1 MSDADRRLTLLHLS
15 DLRFGRSLE
24 RPDADPVKDR
34 VSRIVE
40 DLSLAADTA
49 PDLVVVT
56 GDLAEEGLP
65 SELRQGVRFL
75 GLLADSLR
83 LPRERVVLLPGD
95 RDVSRDAC
103 LAYFSDCLAEER
115 EPEPPFRP
123 KWRLFASAWR
133 DFYGDTPAVFSEIL
147 PWSLFPFPRLRV
159 VVAALNSTQAES
171 HRAEDHHGLAGE
183 EQLRW
188 FHDALEPFQRDGWLR
203 IAAVHHSLAGA
214 AVPEAERLRDA
225 DLLRRRLGD
234 RVHLVLHGHAHG
246 PGLRRLTPG
255 GAVVLAAGGPDQG
268 EGTGLRHQVVQVE
281 RGRLLIRQRVQP
293 ADPAGAIFS
302 DGDGELVEAIDP
314 ADLSDLPADPDP
326 LAALPGAPGTAAAGE
341 GRDDDLLARV
351 ETVLRLREKPGTDIR
366 RLREGWP
373 PVEYLRVTVHDPAGP
388 LRVYPVGVLE
398 HGVTREGLEAF
409 LQRVHARYRASDGG
423 LVSTLVYGGA
433 PAAEDLVREA
443 AARFVHLQSFVEFQ
457 GLIDLRACVERQT
470 GRILRDPVYPPS
482 LYVPQRMRFRA
493 AAGEDATSDAL
504 ETLLGWLASPRGRFA
519 VVLGESGTGKSFLMR
534 RLAQELAERGGL
546 IPVLVEMRRLDKA
559 RSLDQLLAQHFIGEA
574 MESFSPGRFRYM
586 LEQGRIALLVDGFD
600 ELATR
605 VTYARAMEHFGALLE
620 AAAGDAK
627 VVVTIRREHFES
639 DARVATLLGEQIE
652 RLPGRR
658 VALLQ
663 PFGPDQVRA
672 LLVRQL
678 GEARA
683 AARFDLLAQ
692 VGDLLGL
699 AQNPRMLGFIAE
711 IPEERLRQAA
721 AESGGSLNAAEVY
734 RLILYRWL
742 GNELARAEEG
752 DGEAPSLSFGERL
765 EALTRIALRLWR
777 SRESGLSLEELA
789 EEVGRSVAALRR
801 APVDPET
808 AAFQV
813 GSGTLLVRDEHGVFS
828 FVHPSVL
835 EWLVAERAAAD
846 VAFDTQPEALAT
858 RPATPLLLRFF
869 VSLAGRDA
877 AVGWARSTL
886 VDGGTGDTAQGNALQ
901 LLRLLGEAPRES
913 LALAGRDLRGQDLSG
928 QDLTGADLTGA
939 DLRDVRLVE
948 TRLVGAKLGAAR
960 LARAD
965 LRRASL
971 TGADLRGADLGGARL
986 HGADLRGARLE
997 GARLRRARLVG
1008 TRLDA
1013 DALAGCDRAGA
1024 VLDLPAEIEA
1034 RVASCQPQ
1042 TALAWS
1048 PDAEVFATAE
1058 GPLIRIWD
1066 AATLHEIRRLTGHED
1081 EVLGLAFSPGGLLAS
1096 ASRDRTVR
1104 LWDVAAGREWGRLW
1118 GHQSW
1123 VSSVSFQESGGH
1135 LASGSYDRTVRVWD
1149 LGTGRPVQELP
1160 TGHHV
1165 LCVAFGRRGWSLAA
1179 GAADRAVRVWDAR
1192 SGEELLRLDGH
1203 LDWVRS
1209 VAFGGAGGE
1218 TDLLASGSEDR
1229 TVRVWDARTG
1239 RELHR
1244 LEHQDVVTGVAFSPE
1259 GDLLASASED
1269 RTLCLWDVAA
1279 GKAKQRLLGHGAGV
1293 RGLAFCRPSPE
1304 SGDAGDTLASA
1315 SADRTLRL
1323 WDPATGR
1330 EIRRS
1335 RKPQQT
1341 VAGLAF
1347 LGAGRLAAGAHDGSL
1362 RLWDL
1367 ATGRQLH
1374 RLGESADKIWGIA
1387 ASPDGSNL
1395 AAASADGTVHL
1406 WDTIDPWL
1414 RHRLEGH
1421 SAEVLAVAF
1430 HPDGETLA
1438 SGSRDRTIQLWSRS
1452 TGRRLRIL
1460 GGFGSGVR
1468 AVAFSPDGTRL
1479 AGASADPV
1487 LRLWDPQSGREMGAL
1502 QGHESNLLALA
1513 FLPDGRGLAAGSA
1526 DHTVQV
1532 WDLEHRERL
1541 YRFEGHRDKV
1551 WSIAVRPDG
1560 KLLASASQ
1568 DGTVRVWDL
1577 ALGLEAH
1584 RFEGHAHPALAL
1596 AFSPDGRLLASGSA
1610 DNTIRLWDL
1619 DRGTCAATL
1628 GLLPEGWVAF
1638 TPAGRYKLGGAEG
1651 GAGGSFWHAVQLCR
1665 FEPGE
1670 LDELAPGLRMK
1681 DGESLL

>member
-1 MSDADRRLTLLHLS
+1 VTGKAERRLTLLHLS
-15 DLRFGRSLE
+15 DLRFGRRREPADS
-24 RPDADPVKDR
+24 DPVKER
-34 VSRIVE
+34 VSRLVE
-40 DLSLAADTA
+40 DLALADTA

-75 GLLADSLR
+75 GLLADGLR

-115 EPEPPFRP
+115 EPELPFRP
-123 KWRLFASAWR
+123 KWRLFAAAWR
-133 DFYGDTPAVFSEIL
+133 DFYGDTPAVFTEAL

-171 HRAEDHHGLAGE
+171 HRAGDHHGLVGE

-188 FHDALEPFQRDGWLR
+188 FHDALEPFHRDGWLCV
-203 IAAVHHSLAGA
+203 AAVHHSLAGA
-214 AVPEAERLRDA
+214 AASGIERLEDA
-225 DLLRRRLGD
+225 DLLRRRLAD
-234 RVHLVLHGHAHG
+234 RVHLVLHGHAQG

-255 GAVVLAAGGPDQG
+255 GAVVLAAGGPDQDDG
-268 EGTGLRHQVVQVE
+268 ALRHQIVSVE
-281 RGRLLIRQRVQP
+281 RGCLTIRQRIQP
-293 ADPAGAIFS
+293 VDLTSPVAPE
-302 DGDGELVEAIDP
+302 GEIVEAIDP
-314 ADLSDLPADPDP
+314 ADLSDLGETTDAQ
-326 LAALPGAPGTAAAGE
+326 AGLPETPGTAEAD

-398 HGVTREGLEAF
+398 HGVTREALEAF
-409 LQRVHARYRASDGG
+409 LQRVHARYRASDGA

-433 PAAEDLVREA
+433 PAPEELAREV
-443 AARFVHLQSFVEFQ
+443 AARGVHLQSFVELQ
-457 GLIDLRACVERQT
+457 GMIDLRAYVERQT
-470 GRILRDPVYPPS
+470 DRILRDPVYPPDR
-482 LYVPQRMRFRA
+482 YVPQGMEFRGP
-493 AAGEDATSDAL
+493 AGEKPAADAL

-519 VVLGESGTGKSFLMR
+519 VVLGDSGTGKSFLMR
-534 RLAQELAERGGL
+534 RLAQDLAERGGL
-546 IPVLVEMRRLDKA
+546 IPVLVELRRLEKA

-620 AAAGDAK
+620 GAAGDAK

-639 DARVATLLGEQIE
+639 DTRVVTLLGEQVE
-652 RLPGRR
+652 RLPSRR

-672 LLVRQL
+672 FLVRQL
-678 GEARA
+678 GEEGA

-699 AQNPRMLGFIAE
+699 ARNPRMLGFIAE

-742 GNELARAEEG
+742 GNELARAEAG
-752 DGEAPSLSFGERL
+752 DGEATSLSFAERL
-765 EALTRIALRLWR
+765 EALTRIAVRLWR
-777 SRESGLSLEELA
+777 TRESGLSLDELA

-813 GSGTLLVRDEHGVFS
+813 GSGTLLVRDENGSFS

-846 VAFDTQPEALAT
+846 VAFEVQPEALST
-858 RPATPLLLRFF
+858 RSATPLLLRFF
-869 VSLAGRDA
+869 VSLAGRDTALEWAWSTITNGGSGDA
-877 AVGWARSTL
+877 AQVNSL
-886 VDGGTGDTAQGNALQ
+886 H
-901 LLRLLGEAPRES
+901 LLRLLGEAPREPI
-913 LALAGRDLRGQDLSG
+913 LLAGRDLRGQDLSG

-948 TRLVGAKLGAAR
+948 TRLVGAKLGVAR
-960 LARAD
+960 FARAD
-965 LRRASL
+965 LRRAIL

-986 HGADLRGARLE
+986 HGADLRGAKLE
-997 GARLRRARLVG
+997 GTRLRRARLVG
-1008 TRLDA
+1008 ARLDE
-1013 DALAGCDRAGA
+1013 DALADSDASGA
-1024 VLDLPAEIEA
+1024 VLELPAEIEA

-1042 TALAWS
+1042 AALAWS
-1048 PDAEVFATAE
+1048 PDGEVFATAE

-1081 EVLGLAFSPGGLLAS
+1081 EVLGLAFGPGGLLAS
-1096 ASRDRTVR
+1096 GSRDRTVR
-1104 LWDVAAGREWGRLW
+1104 LWDVAAGRERDRLW

-1123 VSSVSFQESGGH
+1123 VSSVSFQEGGGH
-1135 LASGSYDRTVRVWD
+1135 LASGSFDRTVRVWD
-1149 LGTGRPVQELP
+1149 LATGKPLQELRA
-1160 TGHHV
+1160 GHHV

-1179 GAADRAVRVWDAR
+1179 GAADRAVRVWDAQ
-1192 SGEELLRLDGH
+1192 SGEERLRLDGH
-1203 LDWVRS
+1203 LDWVRC
-1209 VAFGGAGGE
+1209 VAFAGEG
-1218 TDLLASGSEDR
+1218 DWLASGSEDR

-1244 LEHQDVVTGVAFSPE
+1244 LEHQDVVTAVAFSPE
-1259 GDLLASASED
+1259 GDVLASASED
-1269 RTLCLWDVAA
+1269 RTLCLWDVAS

-1293 RGLAFCRPSPE
+1293 RGLAFCRPSRE
-1304 SGDAGDTLASA
+1304 SAEALASA

-1323 WDPATGR
+1323 WDLATGR
-1330 EIRRS
+1330 EVRRS

-1347 LGAGRLAAGAHDGSL
+1347 LGTGRLAAGAHDGTL

-1367 ATGRQLH
+1367 PTGRQLH
-1374 RLGESADKIWGIA
+1374 RLGESADKIWGVA

-1414 RHRLEGH
+1414 RYRLEGH

-1468 AVAFSPDGTRL
+1468 AVAFSPDGTLL

-1487 LRLWDPQSGREMGAL
+1487 LRLWDPESGREMGQL
-1502 QGHESNLLALA
+1502 QGHESNLLTLA
-1513 FLPDGRGLAAGSA
+1513 FLPSGRGLAAGSA
-1526 DHTVQV
+1526 DRTVQV
-1532 WDLEHRERL
+1532 WDLERGERL

-1551 WSIAVRPDG
+1551 WSVAVRPDG

-1568 DGTVRVWDL
+1568 DGTVRIWDL

-1584 RFEGHAHPALAL
+1584 CLEGHAHPVLTV
-1596 AFSPDGRLLASGSA
+1596 AFSPDGRHLASGSA
-1610 DNTIRLWDL
+1610 DNTIRFWDVE
-1619 DRGTCAATL
+1619 RGTCAATL

>member
-1 MSDADRRLTLLHLS
+1 MSGAPDRRLTLLHLS
-15 DLRFGRSLE
+15 DLRFGRRRDE
-24 RPDADPVKDR
+24 PADTDPVKER
-34 VSRIVE
+34 VARIVD
-40 DLSLAADTA
+40 DLSES

-75 GLLADSLR
+75 GLLAESLR
-83 LPRERVVLLPGD
+83 LPRERIVLLPGD

-133 DFYGDTPAVFSEIL
+133 DFYGDTPAVFSEVL

-188 FHDALEPFQRDGWLR
+188 FHEALEPFQRDGWLR

-214 AVPEAERLRDA
+214 AASEVERLNDA

-255 GAVVLAAGGPDQG
+255 GAVVLAAGGPD
-268 EGTGLRHQVVQVE
+268 EGDGALRHQVVHVE
-281 RGRLLIRQRVQP
+281 RGRLVIHQRVQST
-293 ADPAGAIFS
+293 GAIAA
-302 DGDGELVEAIDP
+302 DGEDSLVEPLDP
-314 ADLSDLPADPDP
+314 ADLSDLAVLLTAAPDPEP
-326 LAALPGAPGTAAAGE
+326 LAALPEAGD
-341 GRDDDLLARV
+341 GREDDLLARV

-433 PAAEDLVREA
+433 PAAEELVREA
-443 AARFVHLQSFVEFQ
+443 ASRFVHLQSFVEFQ
-457 GLIDLRACVERQT
+457 GLIDLRAYVERQT
-470 GRILRDPVYPPS
+470 GRILRDPVYPPG
-482 LYVPQRMRFRA
+482 LYVPQRMQFRA
-493 AAGEDATSDAL
+493 VAEEASSPDAL

-534 RLAQELAERGGL
+534 RLAQELAGRGGL

-559 RSLDQLLAQHFIGEA
+559 RSLDQLLAQHFTGFTGEA

-639 DARVATLLGEQIE
+639 DARVATLLGEQVE
-652 RLPGRR
+652 RLPSRR

-672 LLVRQL
+672 FLVRQL
-678 GEARA
+678 GEERA

-742 GNELARAEEG
+742 GNELARAEDG

-777 SRESGLSLEELA
+777 TRESTLSLEELA

-813 GSGTLLVRDEHGVFS
+813 GSGTLLVRDEHGGFS

-846 VAFDTQPEALAT
+846 AAFDTPPEALAI
-858 RPATPLLLRFF
+858 RSATPLLLRFF
-869 VSLAGRDA
+869 ISLSGRDA
-877 AVGWARSTL
+877 AVGWARGVL
-886 VDGGTGDTAQGNALQ
+886 VGGGTGDATQGNALH
-901 LLRLLGEAPRES
+901 LLRLLGEAPREP

-928 QDLTGADLTGA
+928 QDLTGADLSGA
-939 DLRDVRLVE
+939 DLRDARLVE
-948 TRLVGAKLGAAR
+948 ARLVGAALGVAR

-965 LRRASL
+965 LRRAIL
-971 TGADLRGADLGGARL
+971 TGADLRGADLTAARL
-986 HGADLRGARLE
+986 HAADLRGANLE

-1008 TRLDA
+1008 ARLDD
-1013 DALAGCDRAGA
+1013 DALDGCDASGA

-1042 TALAWS
+1042 AALAWS
-1048 PDAEVFATAE
+1048 PDGEVFATAE
-1058 GPLIRIWD
+1058 GALIRIWD
-1066 AATLHEIRRLTGHED
+1066 AASLHEIRRLTGHED
-1081 EVLGLAFSPGGLLAS
+1081 EVLGLAFGPGGLLAS
-1096 ASRDRTVR
+1096 GSRDRTVR
-1104 LWDVAAGREWGRLW
+1104 LWDVAAGRERDRLW

-1123 VSSVSFQESGGH
+1123 VSSVSFQEGGGH
-1135 LASGSYDRTVRVWD
+1135 LASGSFDRTVRVWD
-1149 LGTGRPVQELP
+1149 LGTGKPVQELRA
-1160 TGHHV
+1160 GHHV
-1165 LCVAFGRRGWSLAA
+1165 LCVAFARRGGSLAA
-1179 GAADRAVRVWDAR
+1179 GAADRSVRVWDAQ

-1209 VAFGGAGGE
+1209 VAFAAEG
-1218 TDLLASGSEDR
+1218 DLLASGSEDR
-1229 TVRVWDARTG
+1229 TVRIWDARTG

-1244 LEHQDVVTGVAFSPE
+1244 LEHQDVATAVAFSPE
-1259 GDLLASASED
+1259 GDVLASASED
-1269 RTLCLWDVAA
+1269 RTLCLWDVAT

-1293 RGLAFCRPSPE
+1293 RGLAFCRPSRE
-1304 SGDAGDTLASA
+1304 SGEALASA

-1323 WDPATGR
+1323 WDLATGR
-1330 EIRRS
+1330 EVRRS

-1347 LGAGRLAAGAHDGSL
+1347 LGAGRLAAGAHDGTL

-1374 RLGESADKIWGIA
+1374 RLGETADKIWAIA

-1414 RHRLEGH
+1414 RYRLEGH
-1421 SAEVLAVAF
+1421 TAEVLAVAF
-1430 HPDGETLA
+1430 HPGGETLA

-1468 AVAFSPDGTRL
+1468 AVAFSPDGTLL

-1487 LRLWDPQSGREMGAL
+1487 LRLWDPESGREMGQL
-1502 QGHESNLLALA
+1502 QGHESNLLSLA
-1513 FLPDGRGLAAGSA
+1513 FLPAGRGIGGIAAGSA
-1526 DHTVQV
+1526 DRTVQV
-1532 WDLEHRERL
+1532 WDLERGERL

-1551 WSIAVRPDG
+1551 WSVAVRPDG

-1584 RFEGHAHPALAL
+1584 RFEDHAHPVLSL
-1596 AFSPDGRLLASGSA
+1596 AFSPDGRHLASGAA

-1619 DRGTCAATL
+1619 ERGACVATL